1 MDQFLNDQLTKN
13 GQIPFWSNFSEVESC
28 PDGLPEGENDT
39 L

>member
-1 MDQFLNDQLTKN
+1 MDQFLNDQLTRN
-13 GQIPFWSNFSEVESC
+13 GQIPNFWEIESC